1 MSAGALAAAAFSL
14 GAALILV
21 FDSAVP
27 RAAGLIL
34 LFAGLGAGA
43 YAIASPGFLAGDD
56 RDDPARATRPGPEDT
71 RE

>member
-43 YAIASPGFLAGDD
+43 YAIATPAFLA
-56 RDDPARATRPGPEDT
+56 RDDEGSAAPADPAARDATD
-71 RE
+71 